1 MSEVKVDTISERTAA
16 GGVTIDG
23 VLLKDNV
30 VNTDTVS
37 EKTAAAGVTIDGVLI
52 KDNTVT
58 ATGTTVLNALSTDT
72 ISEKTAAAGVTIDG
86 VLVKDGV
93 ATFQTA
99 AGSPLVFEGATANDF
114 ETTFAI
120 TDPTADRTI
129 TFPDSSFTV
138 PTTGSSAAKF
148 YFGKT
153 ISDATAT
160 TTITGIGFTAKV
172 IYIFVVPS
180 PASQEWT
187 TMGFSMVGD
196 HQGMSH
202 GAAGWTRA
210 DSRTIRIYNTM
221 AGNDQRSGY
230 VSSFDSDGFTI
241 TWDAKVGTP
250 TGTLACYGI
259 AWG

>member
-23 VLLKDNV
+23 VLIKDNI

-52 KDNTVT
+52 KDSIVNTDNI
-58 ATGTTVLNALSTDT
+58 A
-72 ISEKTAAAGVTIDG
+72 EKTATAGVTIDG
-86 VLVKDGV
+86 VLIKDGV

-99 AGSPLVFEGATANDF
+99 AGSPLVFEGATANDH
-114 ETTFAI
+114 ETTFAF

-129 TFPDSSFTV
+129 TFPDASFTV
-138 PTTGSSAAKF
+138 PTSSGGMSAHKF

-160 TTITGIGFTAKV
+160 TTVTGVGFTPKV
-172 IYIFVVPS
+172 VYIFVVAS
-180 PASQEWT
+180 PASEEYT
-187 TMGFSMVGD
+187 TMGFSVPSS
-196 HQGMSH
+196 HPGMAH
-202 GAAGWTRA
+202 GAAGWTRT

-221 AGNDQRSGY
+221 SGNDQRSGY
-230 VSSFDSDGFTI
+230 VSSFDSDGFTV